1 MKRIFIIRHG
11 RTEWNLEE
19 RFQGANGDSPLL
31 ESSKKDCRDLAAFL
45 DHFSFSAVYT
55 SPIKRARRTAEITLA
70 DSKKHSKER
79 IIDDEN
85 FRELAFGDWEGLTK
99 KQVVNKHPELFA
111 KLIAREDDPRFLHF
125 GVENFAKARERFKT
139 GIIHRIKEIN
149 DDENLLIF
157 SHGSI
162 IQLGIKALTGN
173 ENISSLKNTST
184 SILQTTDDE
193 HFTIESYDE
202 VGYLKEINTKGNT
215 TLI

>member
-1 MKRIFIIRHG
+1 MKRIFIVRHG

-31 ESSKKDCRDLAAFL
+31 ESSKDDCRNLANFL
-45 DHFSFSAVYT
+45 DKFAFAAVYT

-70 DSKKHSKER
+70 DSKKHSKEKI
-79 IIDDEN
+79 IIDES

-99 KQVVNKHPELFA
+99 AQVVTKYPELFA
-111 KLIAREDDPRFLHF
+111 KLIAREDDPRFLNF
-125 GVENFAKARERFKT
+125 GVENFAKARDRFKA
-139 GIIHRIKEIN
+139 GIIRRSKEIH

-193 HFTIESYDE
+193 HFTIESYNE
-202 VGYLKEINTKGNT
+202 VAYLNEINTKGST